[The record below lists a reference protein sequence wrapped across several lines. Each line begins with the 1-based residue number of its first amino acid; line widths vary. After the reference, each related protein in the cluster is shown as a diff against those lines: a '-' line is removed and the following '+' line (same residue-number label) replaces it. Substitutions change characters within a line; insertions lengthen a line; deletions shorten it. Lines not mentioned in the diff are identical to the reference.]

1 MPVEIYLHDV
11 KREAEE
17 AKRREEEAE
26 KVKGTSSEE
35 DHKEEQEET
44 KSISDTPVNDTNPLW
59 NENPSKVSEEKAVE
73 RRREERMKILM
84 ETTIDVS
91 NQPVSGQEN
100 PEEGRRII

>member
-1 MPVEIYLHDV
+1 M
-11 KREAEE
+11 
-17 AKRREEEAE
+17 
-26 KVKGTSSEE
+26 G
-35 DHKEEQEET
+35 
-44 KSISDTPVNDTNPLW
+44 
-59 NENPSKVSEEKAVE
+59 EEKAVE